1 MKATAGTCDATP
13 EVYIGR
19 PLAGIWA
26 SPPYLHNGSVP
37 NLYQLLLP
45 GSQRISKFKV
55 GSRTFD
61 PVNVGFDLAV
71 GNFEFDTSLPGN
83 GNKGHEG
90 HEYGTDLS
98 DDQRRQLVEYMK
110 SLGSETTHP

>member
-1 MKATAGTCDATP
+1 
-13 EVYIGR
+13 
-19 PLAGIWA
+19 
-26 SPPYLHNGSVP
+26 
-37 NLYQLLLP
+37 LLLP